1 MNILA
6 IETSCEQ
13 GSVALLCG
21 DMLVAREIDGHANHS
36 ERILPLIR
44 LLLEEA
50 GLAVGRLDAIA
61 FGSGPGAFTG
71 LRLACGL
78 AQGLALGAGL
88 GVAAVG
94 SLEALAMQAE
104 ERRILAATNARM
116 GEIYQ
121 AAYRRDDADGELVE
135 LAVPTCRRPEE
146 FELPDNGE
154 WVGLGSA
161 FAAYGE
167 ALAQRAGAR
176 LCRVLPAA
184 VPRAEEVARLALVR
198 ARRGG
203 LLAPELAAPLY
214 VRDKVAFTTTERLAR
229 GGKA

>member
-21 DMLVAREIDGHANHS
+21 DTLVTREIDGHAAHS

-50 GLAVGRLDAIA
+50 GLSVGRLNAVA
-61 FGSGPGAFTG
+61 FGIGPGAFTG

-94 SLEALAMQAE
+94 SLEALAMQADA
-104 ERRILAATNARM
+104 RQVLAATDARM

-121 AAYRRDDADGELVE
+121 AAYRRDGTNGELVE
-135 LAVPTCRRPEE
+135 LAAPTCRRPEE
-146 FELPDNGE
+146 FELPEEGE

-167 ALAQRAGAR
+167 VLAQRGGAR
-176 LCRVLPAA
+176 LYRVLPAA

-198 ARRGG
+198 ARRGA
-203 LLAPELAAPLY
+203 LLPPELAAPLY
-214 VRDKVAFTTTERLAR
+214 VRDKVALTTTERLAR